1 VFINVGREPSV
12 DEEALIEAA
21 LKDNSGGLKGAGLDV
36 FATEPPLPL
45 DSELRKLDNVL
56 VSPHNV
62 YQQEI
67 LQDEADFFVDENLP
81 RFLRDEELLNPV
93 DKGAG
98 Y

>member
-1 VFINVGREPSV
+1 M
-12 DEEALIEAA
+12 DEEALIET
-21 LKDNSGGLKGAGLDV
+21 LKDNSGGLNGTGLDV
-36 FATEPPLPL
+36 FATEPLPL
-45 DSELRKLDNVL
+45 DSEVWKLDNVL
-56 VSPHNV
+56 LGVSPHNM